1 MMLHNI
7 IFQDNIYHLARTI
20 DLVKEGLMLD
30 ITRDYFFDKTVD
42 DLLFID
48 ASLQK
53 TMKQLEANPKI
64 SGYVQIL
71 HTLHSCQE
79 RYIQLL
85 DFILKNKSAMQ
96 EDFIPLLG
104 KLQSIRNNQSIQ
116 SEESKNSIEK
126 SDKNRDSRD
135 MVSQNE
141 LSQLLKF

>member
-1 MMLHNI
+1 MLQNVV
-7 IFQDNIYHLARTI
+7 FQDNIYQLARTI
-20 DLVKEGLMLD
+20 DLIKEGLMLD

-48 ASLQK
+48 ASLKK
-53 TMKQLEANPKI
+53 TIQHLEDNSKI

-71 HTLHSCQE
+71 HALHSCQE
-79 RYIQLL
+79 RYILLL
-85 DFILKNKSAMQ
+85 DFILKNNCAMH

-104 KLQSIRNNQSIQ
+104 KLQSIRNIQSKQADESKKSIQ
-116 SEESKNSIEK
+116 K

-141 LSQLLKF
+141 LSQLLNF